1 MRPTLARRY
10 SRSLFT
16 LFTLLWLAACA
27 SSQPQPGQPVSDE
40 LTRNGP
46 YQVRAFIG
54 FEYPAEFLRATIYYP
69 LDADRPVGGIAISP
83 GFTQM
88 QRHNN
93 WWGARL
99 ASHGFAVLVLDT
111 NDLRDRPEQRAEAL
125 FAGIQTLRSENARR
139 DSPLYRLLDNDR
151 MAVMGHSMGG
161 GGALLAAQKYGDQ
174 LKAAIPYTPWQP
186 DADFSGITIPTLMF
200 GGESDR
206 IAPVADHAHIHFD
219 SIPDTTE
226 KIYLEVAEGDHF
238 IANNQSGHLHGM
250 IGKYALAWL
259 KLHLDGD
266 ERYRDI
272 LYGPMPAEDR
282 QQFSRIDN

>member
-1 MRPTLARRY
+1 MLQNLQNRY
-10 SRSLFT
+10 SRYLLLLFT
-16 LFTLLWLAACA
+16 VVWLSACA
-27 SSQPQPGQPVSDE
+27 SGQAPSGGSSPEE

-46 YQVRAFIG
+46 YEIRSYIG
-54 FEYPAEFLRATIYYP
+54 FEYPAEYLRATIYYP
-69 LDADRPVGGIAISP
+69 LNVDRPVGGIAISP
-83 GFTQM
+83 GFTQL

-99 ASHGFAVLVLDT
+99 ASHGYAVLVLDT

-125 FAGIQTLRSENARR
+125 FAGIRTLRQENARGE
-139 DSPLYRLLDNDR
+139 SPLYQQLDNDR

-186 DADFSGITIPTLMF
+186 DADFSGITIPTLIF
-200 GGESDR
+200 GGEDDR
-206 IAPVADHAHIHFD
+206 IAPVADHARIHFD
-219 SIPDTTE
+219 SLPDTTE
-226 KIYLEVAEGDHF
+226 KVYLEVAGGDHF

-250 IGKYALAWL
+250 LGKYALAWL

-266 ERYRDI
+266 ESYRDM
-272 LYGPMPAEDR
+272 LYGNMPTSDR
-282 QQFSRIDN
+282 QQFSRVNN